1 MITDTDGIVLRQT
14 LFGDNDIIVK
24 ILTKKLGVISFMV
37 KSGRKSKKKKIPAT
51 FNACFYFI

>member
-37 KSGRKSKKKKIPAT
+37 KSGRKSKKKNT
-51 FNACFYFI
+51 YNL